1 MKEYRVKYW
10 QEDEDGREE
19 FMGCD
24 IYEEAQNFYD
34 SLGGRA
40 EIQKYIEGSHRY
52 ETIVSPDFEA
62 REG

>member
-10 QEDEDGREE
+10 QEDEDGRVGYMDFETRE
-19 FMGCD
+19 G
-24 IYEEAQNFYD
+24 AQNFYD

>member
-10 QEDEDGREE
+10 RQDEDGREE
-19 FMGCD
+19 YMEFETM
-24 IYEEAQNFYD
+24 EQAQEFYD